1 MVNYAVLVSAV
12 LFTTAALIPDRPHNQ
27 DGPAFCFL
35 LGSFSFSIA
44 VVFELVR
51 FWGG

>member
-1 MVNYAVLVSAV
+1 MVNYGVLVSAV
-12 LFTTAALIPDRPHNQ
+12 LFVIAALIPDHPHN
-27 DGPAFCFL
+27 DNSMAFCFL

-51 FWGG
+51 LFGG